1 MSLVLQILRILSG
14 CLFSQSGQIPR
25 FPILPTLGISVLC
38 LFFSL
43 SIALFGNTANHTVF
57 LTESDVVMGTGKNAH
72 GQLSVPAVTQS
83 SVPIQS
89 KFGIRQIASGDHHS
103 VYLMWD
109 GTVWAVGSN
118 SVGQLGDG
126 STLQRDH
133 PVQVTDLSGNPLSGV
148 VKISAGAIHTVFLMG
163 DRTVW
168 ATGSNEYG
176 RLGDGTTVNKSNPVQ
191 VVDNSGN
198 PFSGVV
204 DISTGQYHSTF
215 LKSDGTV
222 WSTGYNQYGSLGDGT
237 IVDRDVPGPGSGCLG
252 DPLTQIIQISGGGIS
267 YLVLT
272 D

>member
-1 MSLVLQILRILSG
+1 M
-14 CLFSQSGQIPR
+14 
-25 FPILPTLGISVLC
+25 
-38 LFFSL
+38 
-43 SIALFGNTANHTVF
+43 
-57 LTESDVVMGTGKNAH
+57 
-72 GQLSVPAVTQS
+72 VTQS

-126 STLQRDH
+126 STIQRDH
-133 PVQVTDLSGNPLSGV
+133 PVQVVDLSGNPLSGV
-148 VKISAGAIHTVFLMG
+148 VKISAGAIHTVFLMD

-176 RLGDGTTVNKSNPVQ
+176 RLGDGTTVNRSNPVQ
-191 VVDNSGN
+191 VVDNLEIHS
-198 PFSGVV
+198 VELW
-204 DISTGQYHSTF
+204 ISQPVSTTALF

-237 IVDRDVPGPGSGCLG
+237 IVDRDAGPGSGCLW
-252 DPLTQIIQISGGGIS
+252 
-267 YLVLT
+267 
-272 D
+272 